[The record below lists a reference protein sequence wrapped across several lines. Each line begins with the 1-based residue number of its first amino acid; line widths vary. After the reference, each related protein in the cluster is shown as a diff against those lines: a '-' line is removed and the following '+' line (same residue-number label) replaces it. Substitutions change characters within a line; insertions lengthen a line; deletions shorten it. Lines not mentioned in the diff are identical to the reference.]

1 MSRFRGYCPST
12 LGQAAVRPCVAAS
25 RAPLAVRRCRRQR
38 YRRSGGFACPMAA
51 DSLVVMWER
60 KSESADPDKPES
72 EEAPRLKE
80 ALRRARIESAERTGV
95 VVDLHDAEIAR
106 LELLNEALDPVFA
119 ELPPEADLFDRG
131 ISRGEAPRLWLD
143 AIAHIAMGRDKRMYR
158 FVQDTRYGR
167 KVLAESVNISDMVD
181 AVTKYLAQRLV
192 ERERAL
198 VDGGTS
204 FADPRVARLER
215 NRHRAHVIAAFLF
228 GVFAGLAALVTAAF
242 LSAPR

>member
-1 MSRFRGYCPST
+1 
-12 LGQAAVRPCVAAS
+12 
-25 RAPLAVRRCRRQR
+25 
-38 YRRSGGFACPMAA
+38 MAT

-60 KSESADPDKPES
+60 KSEPADPDKPEN
-72 EEAPRLKE
+72 EEPPRLKE
-80 ALRRARIESAERTGV
+80 AMRRARIESAERTGV

-106 LELLNEALDPVFA
+106 LELMNEALDPVFA
-119 ELPPEADLFDRG
+119 EVPPEVDLFDRG

-158 FVQDTRYGR
+158 LVQDTRYGR
-167 KVLAESVNISDMVD
+167 KVLAESVNISDIVD
-181 AVTKYLAQRLV
+181 AVTKYLAQRLI

-204 FADPRVARLER
+204 LAHPRVARLER
-215 NRHRAHVIAAFLF
+215 HRHRAHVIAAFLF

>member
-1 MSRFRGYCPST
+1 
-12 LGQAAVRPCVAAS
+12 
-25 RAPLAVRRCRRQR
+25 VRRCRRQR

-80 ALRRARIESAERTGV
+80 ALRRARVAAAERTGV
-95 VVDLHDAEIAR
+95 VVELYAPESARRGR
-106 LELLNEALDPVFA
+106 LEEARDAVFG
-119 ELPPEADLFDRG
+119 ELPAEGDGFDRG

-181 AVTKYLAQRLV
+181 AVTKYLAQRLI

-204 FADPRVARLER
+204 FANSRVARLER

-228 GVFAGLAALVTAAF
+228 GVSPVLAPLVTAAF